1 MQNQTPTS
9 PIRIYLLD
17 TPQYKIIETF
27 CDYLNA
33 HTDARY
39 SFSTQNTYYD
49 ARGDWEYTA
58 IIAHDAERR
67 GTRHAWQ
74 TLRHPGTYEKML
86 RGEAYF
92 NEVARAMF
100 YGDSLYDLSHV
111 DEEVGGQRKPH
122 DKTPRMIDAS
132 ALISYIEN
140 NLSSASAQEIIAVI
154 DAQPTV
160 TDKAIIDRD
169 AGREDFMECVYD
181 ILSDE
186 PDNIKANLIIDAF
199 DTAMPDMDALADAI
213 CDYLD
218 TEPNP
223 VDRNGVIRGLLRGES
238 LESLIDME
246 QDAIELD

>member
-1 MQNQTPTS
+1 MQNQTHTS
-9 PIRIYLLD
+9 PIRIYSLD
-17 TPQYKIIETF
+17 TPQRKTLEAF

-39 SFSTQNTYYD
+39 SFSTQNAYYD
-49 ARGDWEYTA
+49 SGVDWKYTA
-58 IIAHDAERR
+58 IIAHDAERH
-67 GTRHAWQ
+67 GAHHAWQ
-74 TLRHPGTYEKML
+74 ALRHPGTYEKTL

-92 NEVARAMF
+92 NEVARDMF

-122 DKTPRMIDAS
+122 DKTPRTIDAS

-140 NLSSASAQEIIAVI
+140 NLSSASVQEIISAV

-160 TDKAIIDRD
+160 GDKPA
-169 AGREDFMECVYD
+169 
-181 ILSDE
+181 
-186 PDNIKANLIIDAF
+186 
-199 DTAMPDMDALADAI
+199 PDMDAIADAI

-223 VDRNGVIRGLLRGES
+223 DDRNGVIHGLLRGES
-238 LESLIDME
+238 LESLIDIVERDYRFLAE

>member
-17 TPQYKIIETF
+17 TPQYKIIEAF

-122 DKTPRMIDAS
+122 DKT
-132 ALISYIEN
+132 
-140 NLSSASAQEIIAVI
+140 
-154 DAQPTV
+154 
-160 TDKAIIDRD
+160 IIDQD
-169 AGREDFMECVYD
+169 AFMQCVYD
-181 ILSDE
+181 LLSDE

-199 DTAMPDMDALADAI
+199 DAAMPDMDALADAI